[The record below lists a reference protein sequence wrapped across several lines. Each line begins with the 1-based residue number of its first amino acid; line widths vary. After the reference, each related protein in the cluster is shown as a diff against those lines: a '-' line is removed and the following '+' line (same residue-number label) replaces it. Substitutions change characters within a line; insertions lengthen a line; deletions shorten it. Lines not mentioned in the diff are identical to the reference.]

1 MNSIPRDSIDLTT
14 PSTFENVD
22 YALFDYV
29 NNELNLSCN
38 TKDGFKKVPVI
49 WVTPERAFQIKSN
62 KEIRDQNGS
71 LILPLMT
78 IERTGIAQDPKN
90 AGAYF
95 NSLPPFKNRI
105 QISKKINQS
114 KTAKFANANTL
125 RTTGQINFLTSK
137 NNKKIVY
144 ETKSVLLPLYATF
157 EYSISIITQFA
168 QQMNE
173 LVQPFITRTGST
185 RYFMINRDGYKYESY
200 VDSFEQENNINNLE
214 GEERKY
220 ITKIKIKVL
229 ANLNTDGVNQED
241 SLVKINENAVD
252 ISLGRESIIIEGEK
266 KQVPERKI
274 QSRGVTATYSG
285 IASKKVFLIGDGI
298 NTQFTITHNMN
309 SRDLMVRI
317 RETNAPYDTIEAGV
331 GYEDL
336 NHIIV
341 DVGDPVSIDKYTVI
355 IFA

>member
-1 MNSIPRDSIDLTT
+1 MDSTPRDNIDLTT
-14 PSTFENVD
+14 PSTFEYVD

-29 NNELNLSCN
+29 NSELDLSCN

-62 KEIRDQNGS
+62 KEIRDDNGA

-78 IERTGIAQDPKN
+78 IERTGVSQDPKN

-95 NSLPPFKNRI
+95 NSLPPYKNRI
-105 QISKKINQS
+105 QISKKINQT

-144 ETKSVLLPLYATF
+144 ETKTVLLPLYATF
-157 EYSISIITQFA
+157 EYTISVITQFA

-173 LVQPFITRTGST
+173 LIQPFITRTGST
-185 RYFMINRDGYKYESY
+185 RYFIIKRDGYKYESY
-200 VDSFEQENNINNLE
+200 VDSFDQDNNLSNLE

-229 ANLNTDGVNQED
+229 ANMNTDGVNQED
-241 SLVKINENAVD
+241 SLVKKTENAVD
-252 ISLGRESIIIEGEK
+252 IHLNRESLIIAGEK
-266 KQVPERKI
+266 RAVPERRI
-274 QSRGVTATYSG
+274 QNPGVTATYSG
-285 IASKKVFLIGDGI
+285 VASKKVFLIGDGL
-298 NTQFTITHNMN
+298 NSQYTITHNMN

-317 RETNAPYDTIEAGV
+317 RETEAPYDTVEAGV

-341 DVGDPVSIDKYTVI
+341 DVGDPIPIDKYTVI

>member
-105 QISKKINQS
+105 QIWH
-114 KTAKFANANTL
+114 
-125 RTTGQINFLTSK
+125 
-137 NNKKIVY
+137 
-144 ETKSVLLPLYATF
+144 
-157 EYSISIITQFA
+157 
-168 QQMNE
+168 
-173 LVQPFITRTGST
+173 
-185 RYFMINRDGYKYESY
+185 NRCA
-200 VDSFEQENNINNLE
+200 F
-214 GEERKY
+214 
-220 ITKIKIKVL
+220 
-229 ANLNTDGVNQED
+229 
-241 SLVKINENAVD
+241 
-252 ISLGRESIIIEGEK
+252 
-266 KQVPERKI
+266 
-274 QSRGVTATYSG
+274 
-285 IASKKVFLIGDGI
+285 
-298 NTQFTITHNMN
+298 
-309 SRDLMVRI
+309 
-317 RETNAPYDTIEAGV
+317 
-331 GYEDL
+331 
-336 NHIIV
+336 
-341 DVGDPVSIDKYTVI
+341 
-355 IFA
+355 